1 MSKDPNDMVI
11 LEEDLV
17 PDPEPNAVPTA
28 ILEEDEDAAPR
39 GMGLQTIAFF
49 IGVLVIILLVILLA
63 SGGTLNLFNVGGS
76 AANVNP
82 RAGSLQPQLSGQTG
96 GQSLTAGGQAGV
108 DALGSIPDFVAQIDP
123 LFRSYWQTYGGVEVF
138 GKPISGM
145 LEENGRKFQWF
156 ERSRLEYW
164 PEHEGTRHEIQ
175 PGRLGVEY
183 TKNRQF
189 PTQEYF
195 VNRPGLQY
203 EEVTQHGIRGAFLD
217 YWLKHGG
224 VDIFGYPI
232 SDELQEILPEDNAYH
247 TVQYFERARF
257 ELHPGAAQPV
267 MLGRLGDGLHKQGSE
282 PNIIDPVKPTP
293 VPITP

>member
-1 MSKDPNDMVI
+1 MSTDAHDMVI
-11 LEEDLV
+11 LEEDLE

-28 ILEEDEDAAPR
+28 ILEEDEDQAPR

-49 IGVLVIILLVILLA
+49 MGVLIIILLVILLA
-63 SGGTLNLFNVGGS
+63 SGGSLNLFNLGG

-82 RAGSLQPQLSGQTG
+82 RANSLQPQLSGQSAG
-96 GQSLTAGGQAGV
+96 SSLTTGGQAGV
-108 DALGSIPDFVAQIDP
+108 DALGSLPDYIAQIDP
-123 LFRSYWQTYGGVEVF
+123 LFRSYWETNGGVEIF
-138 GKPISGM
+138 GKPISGL

-164 PEHEGTRHEIQ
+164 PEHEGSRFSVQ

-183 TKNRQF
+183 TKGRLF

-257 ELHPGAAQPV
+257 ELHPGSPQPV
-267 MLGRLGDGLHKQGSE
+267 MLGRLGDGLYKQGSE
-282 PNIIDPVKPTP
+282 PNIIDPVKPTA